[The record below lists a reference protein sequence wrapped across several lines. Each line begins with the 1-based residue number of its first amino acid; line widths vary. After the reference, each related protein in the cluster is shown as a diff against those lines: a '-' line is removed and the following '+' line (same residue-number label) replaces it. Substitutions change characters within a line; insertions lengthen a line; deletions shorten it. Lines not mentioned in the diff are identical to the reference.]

1 MDTVELTVELTAPQ
15 RAEAEAVQDILM
27 AKMRVECR
35 RMAELL
41 ASKANGE
48 LFGETEFVLRGMLL
62 GLGAQ
67 AMAATL
73 DHRKKRGTKGPA

>member
-1 MDTVELTVELTAPQ
+1 MDTVELTAEQ

-41 ASKANGE
+41 ASKPNGD
-48 LFGETEFVLRGMLL
+48 LFGETEFVLRDMLL

-67 AMAATL
+67 AVAATL
-73 DHRKKRGTKGPA
+73 EERKKRGTKGPA